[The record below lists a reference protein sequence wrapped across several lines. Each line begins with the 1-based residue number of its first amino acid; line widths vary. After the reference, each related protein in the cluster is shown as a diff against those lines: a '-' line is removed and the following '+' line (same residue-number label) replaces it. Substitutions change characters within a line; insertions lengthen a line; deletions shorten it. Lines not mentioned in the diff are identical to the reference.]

1 MWVRAIFGM
10 ALLCAGASC
19 VPAPDVVTQA
29 VPPAKPIRDPR
40 LLLTKLG
47 LAVPDGPLADAPATA
62 AAAVAQRQI
71 AAAPP
76 FVETSFAPD
85 AASRARDCLTAAVY
99 YEARSES
106 NDGQRAVAQVV
117 LNRVRNRAF
126 PNTVCGV
133 VYQGSNRRT
142 GCQFSF
148 TCDGSL
154 YRAREPGAWE
164 RARAVA
170 EGALGGSVFAG
181 VGSATSYHTTAILPW
196 WAPSLARVTTIGAHV
211 FYRWRSNLE
220 SALAFGQRYAGVEPA
235 IGAAPASVARE
246 AVAAAFGVAVHYG
259 NAQATASVGEAAG
272 AVAATANVFG
282 VTIHRGRAAKGAVPA
297 PREDAVASEGTHGVR
312 IHLGTP
318 APAQVAD
325 ATS

>member
-1 MWVRAIFGM
+1 MWVRAIFGV
-10 ALLCAGASC
+10 ALLSAGASC
-19 VPAPDVVTQA
+19 VPAPQVVTQA

-47 LAVPDGPLADAPATA
+47 LAIPDGPLADAPAMP
-62 AAAVAQRQI
+62 AVAERQI

-76 FVETSFAPD
+76 FVETTYTPD
-85 AASRARDCLTAAVY
+85 AAARARDCLTAAVY

-154 YRAREPGAWE
+154 YRPREPGAWD
-164 RARAVA
+164 RARSIADA
-170 EGALGGSVFAG
+170 ALSGSVFAG

-196 WAPSLARVTTIGAHV
+196 WAPSLARVATIGAHV

-220 SALAFGQRYAGVEPA
+220 SALSYGQRYAGVEPV
-235 IGAAPASVARE
+235 IGATPASVGRE
-246 AVAAAFGVAVHYG
+246 AVAAAFGVEVHYG
-259 NAQATASVGEAAG
+259 STDAQP
-272 AVAATANVFG
+272 VAADGKAADVAFG
-282 VTIHRGRAAKGAVPA
+282 VAIHRGTARAAVSTDPA
-297 PREDAVASEGTHGVR
+297 PAAVASDNAHGVR
-312 IHLGTP
+312 VHFGTRP
-318 APAQVAD
+318 ASVEIAD

>member
-1 MWVRAIFGM
+1 MWVRAIFGV
-10 ALLCAGASC
+10 ALLSAGASC
-19 VPAPDVVTQA
+19 VPAPDVATQA
-29 VPPAKPIRDPR
+29 VPPVKPIRDPR

-47 LAVPDGPLADAPATA
+47 LAVPEGPLAEAPSSPA
-62 AAAVAQRQI
+62 APITERQI

-76 FVETSFAPD
+76 FVETTYAPD
-85 AASRARDCLTAAVY
+85 AAARARECLTAAVY
-99 YEARSES
+99 YEARSEAP
-106 NDGQRAVAQVV
+106 DGQRAVAQVV

-154 YRAREPGAWE
+154 YRPREPGAWD
-164 RARAVA
+164 RARSIADA
-170 EGALGGSVFAG
+170 ALSGSVFAG

-220 SALAFGQRYAGVEPA
+220 RALSYGQRYAGVEPV
-235 IGAAPASVARE
+235 IGASPASVGRE
-246 AVAAAFGVAVHYG
+246 AVAAAFGVQVHYG
-259 NAQATASVGEAAG
+259 STDAQPAAAG
-272 AVAATANVFG
+272 KAADVAFGVAIHRGTERAAVTTEPASTAVASDDAHGVRVHFGTRAATAE
-282 VTIHRGRAAKGAVPA
+282 I
-297 PREDAVASEGTHGVR
+297 
-312 IHLGTP
+312 
-318 APAQVAD
+318 AD